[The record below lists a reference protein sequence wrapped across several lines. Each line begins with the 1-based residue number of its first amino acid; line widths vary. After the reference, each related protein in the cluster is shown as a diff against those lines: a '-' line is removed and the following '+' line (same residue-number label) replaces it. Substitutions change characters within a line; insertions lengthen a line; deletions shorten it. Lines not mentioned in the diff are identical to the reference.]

1 MAPYLSASQRSGIQ
15 SIGSYLDRGPYP
27 AGGDHGTLNVAAYE
41 WGNDFDVWLI
51 PAMRIVVDFGL
62 PEPMIGV
69 NSSGQSGNPASR
81 HYADGIEA
89 WLKGGYMSFPF
100 QSGNIDRV
108 YGSKRLLLTPGR

>member
-1 MAPYLSASQRSGIQ
+1 M
-15 SIGSYLDRGPYP
+15 
-27 AGGDHGTLNVAAYE
+27 AAYA

-62 PEPMIGV
+62 PEPMIGL

-108 YGSKRLLLTPGR
+108 YGNKRLMLMPGR